1 MADTHV
7 PEDTKLA
14 KAAGLFFVVGIVALI
29 GGAALGG
36 IMNRGSPEGT
46 PYPGIVYP
54 VMVIGVAS
62 LIAGVVAFL
71 VYVRKE
77 SGQLR
82 EEKKQHKPS

>member
-1 MADTHV
+1 MAETHV

-36 IMNRGSPEGT
+36 VMNRGSPPET

-54 VMVIGVAS
+54 VLLIGVAS
-62 LIAGVVAFL
+62 LVAGVVAFI

-77 SGQLR
+77 SGHLR
-82 EEKKQHKPS
+82 DEKKKLEG